1 MCCVFAP
8 CSPSPRTGL
17 CLVHLTATM
26 SDTEE
31 HSAAAQMNQEEPAE
45 LPTPPAGAA
54 AEEQDAA
61 GADEVEAAEQP
72 ANKPQFD
79 IVSTR
84 SDLLRLLCPLLY

>member
-1 MCCVFAP
+1 
-8 CSPSPRTGL
+8 
-17 CLVHLTATM
+17 M

-45 LPTPPAGAA
+45 LPAPPAEAA

-72 ANKPQFD
+72 QPPAKFD

-84 SDLLRLLCPLLY
+84 SDLLRAC